1 MNKQEENF
9 EILLLVAKQLYIQ
22 PPLSDVRLSHFCL
35 SHFLV
40 AEQLLC
46 ESCLFLFGINIS
58 APLHS
63 LHLVP
68 FSKQRIGYSYLN

>member
-22 PPLSDVRLSHFCL
+22 PPLSDVRLSNFCL

-40 AEQLLC
+40 AEQLLR
-46 ESCLFLFGINIS
+46 ESCLFQYQPSNTGDTRSLS
-58 APLHS
+58 ATPA
-63 LHLVP
+63 
-68 FSKQRIGYSYLN
+68 K